1 MFTKKD
7 PASPDA
13 AAAAPTPSKR
23 SAMKSKAPSILS
35 ADLTVTGS
43 IVSDGEVQLDGTVE
57 GDVRAG
63 SLTIGEEATVK
74 GEVVC
79 ETVVVRGRVEGSLR
93 ARQVQLA
100 ATARVEGD
108 VIHASLAIESGAY
121 FDGHC
126 KRSSD
131 PLSEK
136 SKSTTSSSKPAA
148 PSTASANDKPAEKK
162 DDTPSKPDA
171 PAAPPPSASSAST
184 SAPSKPAAAS
194 TGTKDPFAAKP

>member
-1 MFTKKD
+1 
-7 PASPDA
+7 
-13 AAAAPTPSKR
+13 
-23 SAMKSKAPSILS
+23 MKSKAPSILS

-63 SLTIGEEATVK
+63 SLTIGEEATVN

-79 ETVVVRGRVEGSLR
+79 ETVVIRGRVKGSVR

-131 PLSEK
+131 PLSDNK
-136 SKSTTSSSKPAA
+136 SGSTVKAASSPAA
-148 PSTASANDKPAEKK
+148 SNDKPAEKK
-162 DDTPSKPDA
+162 PDT
-171 PAAPPPSASSAST
+171 PAAPPPGPGGDA
-184 SAPSKPAAAS
+184 KPAGA
-194 TGTKDPFAAKP
+194 GKDPFAAKS

>member
-7 PASPDA
+7 AATEAPAA
-13 AAAAPTPSKR
+13 NAPKR
-23 SAMKSKAPSILS
+23 SAMKSKALSILS
-35 ADLTVTGS
+35 NDLVVKGS
-43 IVSDGEVQLDGTVE
+43 IVSEGEVQLDGKVE
-57 GDVRAG
+57 GDVRAA

-74 GEVVC
+74 GEVIS
-79 ETVVVRGRVEGSLR
+79 ENVVIRGRVEGSVR

-131 PLSEK
+131 PLSDAPKKK
-136 SKSTTSSSKPAA
+136 SEDKPAA
-148 PSTASANDKPAEKK
+148 KAAPS
-162 DDTPSKPDA
+162 
-171 PAAPPPSASSAST
+171 APPPT
-184 SAPSKPAAAS
+184 GAAAS
-194 TGTKDPFAAKP
+194 SNGGDAKPAKAVANDPFGAKS

>member
-7 PASPDA
+7 NA
-13 AAAAPTPSKR
+13 AAAADASAPAPAPSKR

-43 IVSDGEVQLDGTVE
+43 IVSEGEVQLDGVVE

-74 GEVVC
+74 GEVVS
-79 ETVVVRGRVEGSLR
+79 ENVVIRGRVEGSVR
-93 ARQVQLA
+93 ARQVQLTS
-100 ATARVEGD
+100 TARVEGD

-131 PLSEK
+131 PLSDA
-136 SKSTTSSSKPAA
+136 KPA
-148 PSTASANDKPAEKK
+148 PKSDPKPDSPKPA
-162 DDTPSKPDA
+162 PAPA
-171 PAAPPPSASSAST
+171 PAAPPSAAKSDS
-184 SAPSKPAAAS
+184 PPKAAA
-194 TGTKDPFAAKP
+194 GGDPFMGKG

>member
-1 MFTKKD
+1 MFTKKEA
-7 PASPDA
+7 ASPDA
-13 AAAAPTPSKR
+13 AYAAPSPSKR

-43 IVSDGEVQLDGTVE
+43 IVSEGEVQLDGTVE

-74 GEVVC
+74 GQVIC
-79 ETVVVRGRVEGSLR
+79 ETVVVRGRVEGSVR

-131 PLSEK
+131 PLSE
-136 SKSTTSSSKPAA
+136 SKSSVSSNKPSASTSSG
-148 PSTASANDKPAEKK
+148 ASSSGPANDKPA
-162 DDTPSKPDA
+162 DA
-171 PAAPPPSASSAST
+171 PARTDTQSAPPPSGG
-184 SAPSKPAAAS
+184 APKPASAM
-194 TGTKDPFAAKP
+194 KDPFAAKS

>member
-7 PASPDA
+7 A
-13 AAAAPTPSKR
+13 AATAAQDAPAPKR
-23 SAMKSKAPSILS
+23 SAMKSKALSILS
-35 ADLTVTGS
+35 NDLVVKGS
-43 IVSDGEVQLDGTVE
+43 IVSEGEVQLDGKVE
-57 GDVRAG
+57 GDVRAS

-74 GEVVC
+74 GEVIA
-79 ETVVVRGRVEGSLR
+79 ETVVIRGRVEGSVR

-131 PLSEK
+131 PLSDAK
-136 SKSTTSSSKPAA
+136 SSKVESKPA
-148 PSTASANDKPAEKK
+148 E
-162 DDTPSKPDA
+162 TPKSA
-171 PAAPPPSASSAST
+171 PAAPPPSST
-184 SAPSKPAAAS
+184 ATAAS
-194 TGTKDPFAAKP
+194 TGEAKKAVANDPFSGKS

>member
-1 MFTKKD
+1 
-7 PASPDA
+7 
-13 AAAAPTPSKR
+13 
-23 SAMKSKAPSILS
+23 MKSKAPSILS
-35 ADLTVTGS
+35 ADLTITGS
-43 IVSDGEVQLDGTVE
+43 IVSEGEVQLDGVVE

-79 ETVVVRGRVEGSLR
+79 ENVVIRGRVEGSVR

-131 PLSEK
+131 PLSDA
-136 SKSTTSSSKPAA
+136 KPAPKQEAKAEA
-148 PSTASANDKPAEKK
+148 P
-162 DDTPSKPDA
+162 KPDAPKPNPA
-171 PAAPPPSASSAST
+171 PAAPPS
-184 SAPSKPAAAS
+184 AAAKS
-194 TGTKDPFAAKP
+194 EPPKAASGDPFLSKS

>member
-1 MFTKKD
+1 
-7 PASPDA
+7 
-13 AAAAPTPSKR
+13 
-23 SAMKSKAPSILS
+23 MKSKAPSILS

-57 GDVRAG
+57 GDVRAS

-74 GEVVC
+74 GEVIA
-79 ETVVVRGRVEGSLR
+79 ENVVVRGRVEGSVR

-108 VIHASLAIESGAY
+108 VVHASLAIESGAY

-131 PLSEK
+131 PLSENK
-136 SKSTTSSSKPAA
+136 SGSTVKAAPAPAPAA
-148 PSTASANDKPAEKK
+148 ANEKPAEKK
-162 DDTPSKPDA
+162 PDT
-171 PAAPPPSASSAST
+171 PAAPPPGPSSE
-184 SAPSKPAAAS
+184 SKPATAM
-194 TGTKDPFAAKP
+194 KDPFAAKS